1 MARMTAQMPR
11 GIDRRALLAAA
22 VSYLS
27 GMKLAHAAQKQVYS
41 SVEFRAALAS
51 GRPVLVEVTAS
62 WCPTCR
68 LQTQAVG
75 IAINQA
81 RFARFTTFVADID
94 KHREALVTLGVSVQ
108 STLIVYI
115 NGQEIAR
122 SIGEAKRDRIESL
135 MARAL

>member
-1 MARMTAQMPR
+1 VARMTVQKPR
-11 GIDRRALLAAA
+11 GIDRRTLLAAA

-27 GMKLAHAAQKQVYS
+27 GMKLAYAAQKQVYS
-41 SVEFRAALAS
+41 SVEFKAALAS

-75 IAINQA
+75 IAINQP
-81 RFARFTTFVADID
+81 RFASFTTFVVNID
-94 KHREALVTLGVSVQ
+94 TQRDALLALGVSVQ
-108 STLIVYI
+108 STLIVFR
-115 NGQEIAR
+115 NGEEVAR
-122 SIGEAKRDRIESL
+122 SIGEAKRDRIEAL